1 MIENLKKRFPVF
13 KKNPNL
19 VFFDTAA
26 SALKV
31 DSMINAVTECYSYEY
46 ANIHRGIYELSS
58 KLTKRYED
66 SRLSVSKFINS
77 PSFENI
83 IFTKSATEGINL
95 VASCLSEDYFNDGD
109 EVLLTSLEHHANL
122 VPWHLVSKKIKIIT
136 AKIKS
141 TGELDYNDLL
151 KKINSNTKLIAI
163 THMSNIT
170 GSITNF
176 EKIKIKA
183 NKLNVPILIDGC
195 QYVPHKKLNIKEL
208 DPDFYVFSAHKLYG
222 PSGLG
227 ILYMKSKW
235 IDRLGPYQGGGSM
248 IKNVE
253 TDSSTYLDGFQ
264 KFEAGT
270 PPIAEVIGLSAS
282 LDFINEVGIDK
293 IYEYENKLTQYAY
306 NQMIKSNDIKIYGD
320 FSNQTS
326 IISFNID
333 GVHFNDLAMLLD
345 KKNIAIRTGH
355 HCAQPF
361 MKFFNISGNA
371 RMSVG
376 VYNTKNDIDYFIRAI
391 NEVKEILRS

>member
-1 MIENLKKRFPVF
+1 MINNLKERFPVF

-19 VFFDTAA
+19 IFFDTAA

-66 SRLSVSKFINS
+66 SRSSVSKFINS
-77 PSFENI
+77 PSSKNI

-95 VASCLSEDYFNDGD
+95 VSSCLSENYFQDGD
-109 EVLLTSLEHHANL
+109 EVLVSALEHHANL
-122 VPWHLVSKKIKIIT
+122 VPWHLVSKKIKIISGNIN
-136 AKIKS
+136 KD
-141 TGELDYNDLL
+141 GELDYEDLIE
-151 KKINSNTKLIAI
+151 KINSKTKLVAI
-163 THMSNIT
+163 THMSNVT
-170 GSITNF
+170 GSITNI
-176 EKIKIKA
+176 EKITKKTK
-183 NKLNVPILIDGC
+183 NLNIPLLIDGC
-195 QYVPHKKLNIKEL
+195 QYVPHKKLNIKDL

-222 PSGLG
+222 PTGLG
-227 ILYMKSKW
+227 ILYMKDYW
-235 IDRLGPYQGGGSM
+235 IDKLGPYQGGGSM

-253 TDSSTYLDGFQ
+253 TDSSTYLDGFY

-282 LDFINEVGIDK
+282 LNFINEVGIDN
-293 IYEYENKLTQYAY
+293 IYSYENELTKYAY
-306 NQMIKSNDIKIYGD
+306 EQLQKNNDIKLYGD
-320 FSNQTS
+320 FNNQTS

-333 GVHFNDLAMLLD
+333 GLHFNDLAMFLD
-345 KKNIAIRTGH
+345 KKNIAVRTGH

-361 MKFFNISGNA
+361 MKHFNIEGNA

-376 VYNTKNDIDYFIRAI
+376 IYNTKYDVDFFVNSI
-391 NEVKEILRS
+391 NEIKKILKS

>member
-1 MIENLKKRFPVF
+1 MIKNLKKRFPVF
-13 KKNPNL
+13 SKNPDL
-19 VFFDTAA
+19 VFLDTAA

-31 DSMINAVTECYSYEY
+31 DSMINAINECYSYEY
-46 ANIHRGIYELSS
+46 ANIHRGIYDLSS

-66 SRLSVSKFINS
+66 SRLAVSKFIKS
-77 PSFENI
+77 PSSENI

-95 VASCLSEDYFNDGD
+95 VSSCLSDNYFNDGD

-151 KKINSNTKLIAI
+151 AKINSKTKLLAI
-163 THMSNIT
+163 THMSNVT

-176 EKIKIKA
+176 DEIKIKA
-183 NKLNVPILIDGC
+183 NKFNVPILIDGC
-195 QYVPHKKLNIKEL
+195 QYVPHKKLDIKLL

-227 ILYMKSKW
+227 ILYMKNEW
-235 IDRLGPYQGGGSM
+235 IDKLGPYQGGGSM
-248 IKNVE
+248 IKNVD
-253 TDSSTYLDGFQ
+253 TDSSTYLNGFQ

-293 IYEYENKLTQYAY
+293 IYEYENELTKYAY
-306 NQMIKSNDIKIYGD
+306 NQMLKNNDIKIYGD
-320 FSNQTS
+320 FKNQTS

-333 GVHFNDLAMLLD
+333 GIHFNDLAMLLD

-361 MKFFNISGNA
+361 MKYFNISGNA

-376 VYNTKNDIDYFIRAI
+376 VYNTKDDIDYFINSIDEIR
-391 NEVKEILRS
+391 EILKP